1 MRIMFVIDRT
11 FKADLKQAGRVNMC
25 GAAARLRFTTALSP
39 ETTMRRRVLTVLAAL
54 LMAAVTIQTADAARH
69 GRKPARAAATQQH
82 GDTRHAAPAA
92 SGTKSCDVIW
102 CYQD

>member
-1 MRIMFVIDRT
+1 MFVIDRS

-69 GRKPARAAATQQH
+69 GRKPARATQQY
-82 GDTRHAAPAA
+82 GDTRSAAPAA

>member
-11 FKADLKQAGRVNMC
+11 FKADLKQAGGVNMC
-25 GAAARLRFTTALSP
+25 GAAARLSFTTALP
-39 ETTMRRRVLTVLAAL
+39 AETTMRRRVLTVLAAL

-69 GRKPARAAATQQH
+69 GRKPARAAQQQ
-82 GDTRHAAPAA
+82 GDPRPAA
-92 SGTKSCDVIW
+92 SDTKSCDVIW